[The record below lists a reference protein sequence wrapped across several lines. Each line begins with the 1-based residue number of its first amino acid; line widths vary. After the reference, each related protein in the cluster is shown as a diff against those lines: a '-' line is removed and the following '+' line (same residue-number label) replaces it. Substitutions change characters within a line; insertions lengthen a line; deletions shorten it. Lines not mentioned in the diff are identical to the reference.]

1 MRICSKE
8 SDHEQMFQELKQ
20 MLTERGYLENIINA
34 AIIKARG
41 VPNQVALKPVLRQD
55 TNTRPVF
62 VVTYDPR
69 LPSAKGIVN
78 KHWRSMVSQDQHL
91 EEVFKEPPMVAFKR
105 QRNQRDMLIRAKVHQ
120 IKGREKRSFNG
131 MRKCGK
137 CAACPYVAETKT
149 LKTYKKQ
156 TWKIMNSISCESKM

>member
-62 VVTYDPR
+62 AVTYDPR

-91 EEVFKEPPMVAFKR
+91 EEVFKEPPMIAFKR
-105 QRNQRDMLIRAKVHQ
+105 QRYQRDMLIRAKVHQ

-131 MRKCGK
+131 MRKC
-137 CAACPYVAETKT
+137 AACPYVPKTKT